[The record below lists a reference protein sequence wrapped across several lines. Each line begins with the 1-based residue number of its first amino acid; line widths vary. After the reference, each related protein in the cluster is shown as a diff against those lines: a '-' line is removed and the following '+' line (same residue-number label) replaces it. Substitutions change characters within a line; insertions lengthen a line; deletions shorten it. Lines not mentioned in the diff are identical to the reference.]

1 MTYHFENPNVTWIGT
16 GDMTNRLLNE
26 NGEPVTPKHCYIYNA
41 AGTTSDDVVSTTV
54 VNGGCYVKWKGPNR
68 AARGIGAWLTDNAT
82 NENAVA
88 GFVVDTQ
95 AK

>member
-1 MTYHFENPNVTWIGT
+1 M
-16 GDMTNRLLNE
+16 
-26 NGEPVTPKHCYIYNA
+26 
-41 AGTTSDDVVSTTV
+41 
-54 VNGGCYVKWKGPNR
+54 KWKGPNR

-88 GFVVDTQ
+88 GFAVDTQ